1 MIYEV
6 TGDIL
11 LSKARAIAHWVAPGD
26 PFDQGLAQALQERW
40 PSLLKDFQHYSSSY
54 HPSPGQAWVWAPSSG
69 PRIIHLLTPE
79 AAPGEKSQ
87 PATTSLDLLTRRAPP
102 VERSTAASMLLE
114 SVNHALRELG
124 RILREQKLTSVAVS
138 RLYSEVEGLEW
149 SDIVALIHAQ
159 LGMLDIPVIV
169 YSHYHPN
176 LQVLEPL
183 SRRNLAQRLRPEAW

>member
-26 PFDQGLAQALQERW
+26 PFEQGLAQALQERW

-79 AAPGEKSQ
+79 PPPGEKSPVVSLNMGMITQ
-87 PATTSLDLLTRRAPP
+87 RAVPAEKSRA
-102 VERSTAASMLLE
+102 AAMLLE

-124 RILREQKLTSVAVS
+124 RIIREQKLTSVAVS

-149 SDIVALIHAQ
+149 SDVVPLIHAQ